1 MRRVTVAIKKIAIV
15 CHRWMGVAFCLLFM
29 WWFVSGIFMMYW
41 SYPEVSD
48 TDRLQRLPALD
59 PAKIKLSPVEAYMA
73 AGMDAPNATELS
85 SFDGRPAYFFRAG
98 RGSAIVY
105 ADTGDQQDVF
115 SPELNLRTAAN
126 WTGQSAASAKVETV
140 KEPDQWTLLVRQ
152 QLPLQKYSFPDGQQ
166 VYISED
172 TGRVV
177 QHTTLSTRILSH
189 LGVIPHWLYYT
200 PLRVNGKLWSQVVI
214 WSSGIATVA
223 ATLGLMVGIWMWSPK
238 KKYRYAGEPTMIPYT
253 GQKRLHM
260 ILGMF
265 FGILAM
271 TWAFSGMLSMDP
283 FPIATGGPA
292 GGAKGKAKGKGK
304 GNIPPAQ
311 RVQQALAGG
320 RIDLEKYAS
329 KHPAEVLARL
339 DASFKAK
346 DLDYTSFAGEPVF
359 HAINEAGEIRVI
371 PVNPDA
377 AAQLNADRV
386 KQLVTEAAGAE
397 NIADAH
403 LMTQYDRYYLDRNRQ
418 RPLPVLFVQLKDAG
432 NTRLYIDPQTARLVG
447 RYAEST
453 AAWVNR
459 WLYHGL
465 HSLDFPWLYNY
476 RPAWDIVVLGLML
489 SCVWLCWTSIVLSY
503 RVLKRKLGPA
513 PFRRASSED
522 LPVVEGAAQRS
533 E

>member
-1 MRRVTVAIKKIAIV
+1 MRRITVAIKKVAIV

-29 WWFVSGIFMMYW
+29 WWFISGIFMMYW
-41 SYPEVSD
+41 SYPEVSEE
-48 TDRLQRLPALD
+48 DRLKRMPVLN
-59 PAKIKLSPVEAYMA
+59 PAKIALSPVEAA
-73 AGMDAPNATELS
+73 LVAGLDIPNSAELS
-85 SFDGRPAYFFRAG
+85 SFDGRPAYLFRVG

-105 ADTGDQQDVF
+105 ADTGQQQDVF
-115 SPELNLRTAAN
+115 PPEMNLRTAAN
-126 WTGQSAASAKVETV
+126 WTGQPAASAKVETV
-140 KEPDQWTLLVRQ
+140 EAPDQWTLLVRQ
-152 QLPLQKYSFPDGQQ
+152 QLPLKKYSFPDGQQ
-166 VYISED
+166 VYISEE

-177 QHTTLSTRILSH
+177 QHTTTATRIYSH

-200 PLRVNGKLWSQVVI
+200 PLRVNGKLWTRVVI

-223 ATLGLMVGIWMWSPK
+223 ALLGLIVGIWMLSPK
-238 KKYRYAGEPTMIPYT
+238 KKYRHQGAPTMIPYT

-283 FPIATGGPA
+283 FPIASGGPA
-292 GGAKGKAKGKGK
+292 GAAKGKGKAKG
-304 GNIPPAQ
+304 PPSPAQ
-311 RVQQALAGG
+311 RIQQALAGG
-320 RIDLEKYAS
+320 RTDLEKYES
-329 KHPAEVLARL
+329 KHPAEVLAKL
-339 DASFKAK
+339 DAMFEPKE
-346 DLDYTSFAGEPVF
+346 LDWASFAGEPVF
-359 HAINEAGEIRVI
+359 HAINAKGDIRVI
-371 PVNPDA
+371 PVNSDT
-377 AAQLNADRV
+377 AAQLNSV
-386 KQLVTEAAGAE
+386 HVQSIVEEAAGKD
-397 NIADAH
+397 NVADIH
-403 LMTQYDRYYLDRNRQ
+403 VMTQYDRYYLDRTHQ

-447 RYAEST
+447 RYADST

-503 RVLKRKLGPA
+503 RVLKRKLGPSQA
-513 PFRRASSED
+513 RRALNED
-522 LPVVEGAAQRS
+522 LPAVEGS
-533 E
+533 